1 MRASGIA
8 LISGESGWRPNILM
22 PSRSAQRERADTLPR
37 SRYRAGY
44 RIEYG
49 IVASERP
56 PEKVSR
62 TRQASAPMVI
72 S

>member
-1 MRASGIA
+1 MKVSDMVLVGA
-8 LISGESGWRPNILM
+8 ESGWRPDILM
-22 PSRSAQRERADTLPR
+22 PCRSTQRERADTPLR
-37 SRYRAGY
+37 SSYRALY